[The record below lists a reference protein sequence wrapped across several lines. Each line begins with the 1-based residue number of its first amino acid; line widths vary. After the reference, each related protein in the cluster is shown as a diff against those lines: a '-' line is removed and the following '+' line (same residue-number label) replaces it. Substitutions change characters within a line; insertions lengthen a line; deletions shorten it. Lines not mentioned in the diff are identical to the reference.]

1 MFSEAETDTEYRLS
15 KRKRRKR
22 NTCRN
27 NEKLV
32 IFSEENID
40 ETVIRSLNQNV

>member
-1 MFSEAETDTEYRLS
+1 MFSEAETDTESILS
-15 KRKRRKR
+15 KRKR

-27 NEKLV
+27 NKKLV